1 MKKVA
6 SFSDRCSV
14 QSYTSSSE
22 EDPLKNRPVDTP
34 DAQMRRRK
42 SLMNI
47 VKQVNW
53 RKGRNL
59 QRLVEKNGDCN
70 IIHRN
75 VKSRKMDMATD
86 IFTTFVEMRWRWLLF
101 LFTIG
106 YLIGWVGFAG
116 IWYGMAWQ
124 NGDIG
129 YLSWENSDDYE
140 PCVNNMDSFGT
151 AFLFSLETQTTIGYG
166 LRVVTPHCWMG
177 FLMVI
182 IQSVFSCLVDGILIG
197 CIFAKLAR
205 PKKRAVTLKFSK
217 CACIAE
223 RDGQLCLMFRI
234 GDIRSS
240 HLYGVTIRAQMM
252 RPRIT
257 QEGEC
262 IPLFCYDLDLKSKN
276 HDNNLLLVWPMIITH
291 QINADSPLYDY
302 SAEEIKNA
310 DFEIIIIL
318 EGVVEQT
325 GLLCQARTSYL
336 PSEIKW
342 GERFSSALMT
352 LYDEWERQFSVDYKQ
367 FNKTYPVSDMPM
379 CSARELDEKRFQER
393 EGLDLE
399 SLRGYQH
406 GYQHKRLL
414 DIKTQEAVKEY
425 RPNSRQQSNG
435 SCEPREEKAGLA
447 SMESLEQLE
456 QNISNSYL
464 RSPSRQSNV

>member
-6 SFSDRCSV
+6 SFSDRCSI

-22 EDPLKNRPVDTP
+22 EDPLKKRQATTP
-34 DAQMRRRK
+34 TAQMRRRK

-47 VKQVNW
+47 VKQVSW
-53 RKGRNL
+53 KKGRHL

-70 IIHRN
+70 VIHRN
-75 VKSRKMDMATD
+75 VKRRKMDLVSD
-86 IFTTFVEMRWRWLLF
+86 LFTTFVEMRWRWLLF

-116 IWYGMAWQ
+116 FWFAISYY
-124 NGDIG
+124 NGDLG
-129 YLSWENSDDYE
+129 YLTDNPEHK
-140 PCVNNMDSFGT
+140 PCVANVDSFET

-177 FLMVI
+177 FVLVI
-182 IQSVFSCLVDGILIG
+182 VQSVFSCLVDGILIG

-217 CACIAE
+217 YSCIAE
-223 RDGQLCLMFRI
+223 RDGQLCFMFRI

-240 HLYGVTIRAQMM
+240 HLYGVTIRAQLM

-262 IPLFCYDLDLKSKN
+262 IPLYSYELDLKSKTN
-276 HDNNLLLVWPMIITH
+276 DNNLLLVWPMIISH
-291 QINADSPLYDY
+291 QIGPDSPLYDY
-302 SAEEIKNA
+302 SADELKNA
-310 DFEIIIIL
+310 DFEIIIVL

-352 LYDEWERQFSVDYKQ
+352 LYDEWDCQFSVDYKQ
-367 FNKTYPVSDMPM
+367 FNKMYTVSDMPI
-379 CSARELDEKRFQER
+379 CSAREYDEKRAQER

-406 GYQHKRLL
+406 KRLL
-414 DIKTQEAVKEY
+414 DLKTQEAEKEY
-425 RPNSRQQSNG
+425 RHNGRQRSNG
-435 SCEPREEKAGLA
+435 SIEIHEGKVGLA
-447 SMESLEQLE
+447 SIESFEQLE
-456 QNISNSYL
+456 QGNGNNYL
-464 RSPSRQSNV
+464 RVSSRQSDV